1 MYDIIALGELLIDF
15 TPIGKSDRGNNVFEQ
30 NPGGAPANLLA
41 YLSKLH
47 TKTAFI
53 GKVGNDSFGEF
64 LKNTLK
70 EKGIDTIGIKVDK
83 DINTTLAFVHI
94 DETGDRSFSFYRK
107 PGADINLSIEELD
120 YDLIKNT
127 KIFHFGSLS
136 LTDSPIRETTLKALE
151 IAKDNGVFITY
162 DPNLRTNLWNNLDEA
177 KAMIIKGLEYASV
190 VKVSEEELEF
200 ITNEKDIK
208 TASAKLMR
216 EFSNIKMLCISLGSE
231 GSIIKTDKYYEFVKA
246 YKVQAIDTT
255 GAGDTF
261 FGGIIYKLLESNM
274 RIEELS
280 KEDIIDMLAFANAGA
295 AIVTTRYGSI
305 SIMPSEE
312 EISEFRR
319 LF

>member
-15 TPIGKSDRGNNVFEQ
+15 TPIGKSDRGNNIFEQ

-47 TKTAFI
+47 AKTAFI

-120 YDLIKNT
+120 NDLIKNT

-151 IAKDNGVFITY
+151 IAKNNGVFITY
-162 DPNLRTNLWNNLDEA
+162 DPNLRTNLWNNLDDA

-200 ITNEKDIK
+200 ITNEKNIK
-208 TASAKLMR
+208 MASAKLMR
-216 EFSNIKMLCISLGSE
+216 EFNNIKMLCISLGAE

-295 AIVTTRYGSI
+295 AIVTTKYGSI